1 MQNQGYISCNKQI
14 HIMLSEEDLERIRK
28 RMEQIGARNMGV
40 YIRKMAIDGYYIR
53 TDFTELLE
61 LIKLLRIDNNNINQ
75 IAKVANTCGTV
86 DDKTISVMKADHER
100 VLKKVERCFGKFLK
114 IM

>member
-1 MQNQGYISCNKQI
+1 MQNQGYVPCNKQI
-14 HIMLSEEDLERIRK
+14 HIKLSEQDLERIRK
-28 RMEQIGARNMGV
+28 RMEQIGVMNMSA

-61 LIKLLRIDNNNINQ
+61 LIRLMRIDSNNINQ
-75 IAKVANTCGTV
+75 ITKVANTCGTV
-86 DDKTISVMKADHER
+86 DEKTISEMKADHER
-100 VLKKVERCFGKFLK
+100 VLKMVEKCFAKFIE

>member
-1 MQNQGYISCNKQI
+1 
-14 HIMLSEEDLERIRK
+14 
-28 RMEQIGARNMGV
+28 MEQIGVRNMSA

-61 LIKLLRIDNNNINQ
+61 LIRLMRNDSNNINQ

-86 DDKTISVMKADHER
+86 D
-100 VLKKVERCFGKFLK
+100 KKNYFRNESRL
-114 IM
+114 